1 MNNFDCINSDPI
13 TVAAAAALVHMRDK
27 FIQQILPETCP
38 AEIFTTYGAHPAA
51 AVSGK
56 YDRFILYKNRL
67 PDKKI
72 RLEKSVFLEFI
83 YCCMAMGFEEKW
95 KKNDPKPSGF

>member
-1 MNNFDCINSDPI
+1 MSVFLSKEQAALLMNNFDCINSDPI

-67 PDKKI
+67 PDKKN
-72 RLEKSVFLEFI
+72 KAGKV
-83 YCCMAMGFEEKW
+83 GF
-95 KKNDPKPSGF
+95 PGVYLLLHGYGV